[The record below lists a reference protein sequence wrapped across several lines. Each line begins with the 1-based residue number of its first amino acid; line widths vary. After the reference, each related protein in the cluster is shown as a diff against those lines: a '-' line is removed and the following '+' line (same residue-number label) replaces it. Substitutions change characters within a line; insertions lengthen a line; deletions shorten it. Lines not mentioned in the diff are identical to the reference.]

1 MSRPGLDPLA
11 DLSPTTKSRADMD
24 LVFSTDSIERA
35 KRYAAWQ
42 GAICDVYVHV
52 DVNSEQR
59 SDYRGFIREARF
71 GAVTMTDVLL
81 SEQKISRRQR
91 HIAELDKDC
100 YYVQFLQRGK
110 MNVLQAGKTFVTN
123 AGTGAIFCATE
134 SYDLECVGE
143 IRSLYLELPRKQ
155 FADRFANDRV
165 PVAATMGTSRGLGR
179 IAAEFCSTLASEGSA
194 LDADVRARLGDE
206 LMDVIALALDA
217 GNGEEPLADHAVQQ
231 ARLRSVKA
239 WIEDH
244 LTDSDLSLQKVAKNN
259 GISLRYLHYLFR
271 LTDMSASEWVWDRRL
286 QRCYDVLTRPE
297 LNNLSVTEVAY
308 RLGFN
313 SSSHFSTTFR
323 RKFGVRP
330 SDLRRR

>member
-1 MSRPGLDPLA
+1 
-11 DLSPTTKSRADMD
+11 MD
-24 LVFSTDSIERA
+24 LIFSTDSIERV

-81 SEQKISRRQR
+81 SEQRISRRRR
-91 HIAELDKDC
+91 HLAKLDKDC
-100 YYVQFLQRGK
+100 YYAQFIQRGK
-110 MNVLQAGKTFVTN
+110 MNVLQAGKTLVSN
-123 AGTGAIFCATE
+123 AGAGAIFSATE
-134 SYDLECVGE
+134 SYDLECTGE
-143 IRSLYLELPRKQ
+143 IRSFYLELPRKD
-155 FADRFANDRV
+155 FASRFRNDRM
-165 PVAATMGTSRGLGR
+165 PVAATMGTGRGLGR
-179 IAAEFCSTLASEGSA
+179 IAAEFCAMLAAEGAA

-206 LMDVIALALDA
+206 LMDVVALALDA
-217 GNGEEPLADHAVQQ
+217 GHGDEPSADHAVQR
-231 ARLRSVKA
+231 ARLRSIKA

-244 LTDSDLSLQKVAKNN
+244 LADPDLSMEKIARSN
-259 GISLRYLHYLFR
+259 GISVRHLHYLFR

-286 QRCYDVLTRPE
+286 QRCYDVHAQRE

-313 SSSHFSTTFR
+313 SSSHFSTAFR
-323 RKFGVRP
+323 RKFGIRP
-330 SDLRRR
+330 SDVGR

>member
-1 MSRPGLDPLA
+1 ME
-11 DLSPTTKSRADMD
+11 
-24 LVFSTDSIERA
+24 LVFSTDAIERS

-52 DVNSEQR
+52 DVKSERR
-59 SDYRGFIREARF
+59 SDYKGFIREARF

-81 SEQKISRRQR
+81 SEQKIRRRQR
-91 HIAELDKDC
+91 HIARLDKDC
-100 YYVQFLQRGK
+100 YYVQFVQRGK
-110 MNVLQAGKTFVTN
+110 MDVLQAGKTLVTN
-123 AGTGAIFCATE
+123 AGAGAIFCATE
-134 SYDLECVGE
+134 SYDLECAGE
-143 IRSLYLELPRKQ
+143 FRSFYLELPRKE
-155 FADRFANDRV
+155 FAERFSQNRI
-165 PVAATMGTSRGLGR
+165 PVAETVATSGGLGR
-179 IAAEFCSTLASEGSA
+179 IAAEFCSTLASEGSR
-194 LDADVRARLGDE
+194 LDADVRARLGAE

-217 GNGEEPLADHAVQQ
+217 GNRDEPSADHAVQQ

-244 LTDSDLSLQKVAKNN
+244 LTNPDLSLEKIAKNN

-286 QRCYDVLTRPE
+286 QRCHDLLTRPE
-297 LNNLSVTEVAY
+297 LGNLSVTEVAY

-330 SDLRRR
+330 SDVRRG